1 MARPGRPER
10 NKATRSFRQLR
21 RFHHV
26 INSDKVF
33 GTHNCAFLAE
43 RAEDGEVKRA
53 LKRMEEAWRTLA
65 REQDQLDNKR
75 WSTKKPLPW
84 RLLIFITLSDR
95 SRRAFHVAR
104 RTDECPPCAADV
116 PKRRRLGVTLNGG
129 SRHW

>member
-33 GTHNCAFLAE
+33 GTHSAFLAE

-95 SRRAFHVAR
+95 SRRAFTWHVALMNVRLAR
-104 RTDECPPCAADV
+104 RTFRNVAD
-116 PKRRRLGVTLNGG
+116 LA
-129 SRHW
+129 

>member
-43 RAEDGEVKRA
+43 RTEEGEVKRA

-75 WSTKKPLPW
+75 WSKKTAPAADFYHPIRPL
-84 RLLIFITLSDR
+84 T
-95 SRRAFHVAR
+95 AGFHVAR

-116 PKRRRLGVTLNGG
+116 PKRRQLGVTLNGG

>member
-1 MARPGRPER
+1 MVREPDATMQPTLEDNQLMSKLPGFKPHLRLEWRGQDDQNETKP
-10 NKATRSFRQLR
+10 TRSFRQLR

-33 GTHNCAFLAE
+33 GTHNCAFLTE

-75 WSTKKPLPW
+75 WSK
-84 RLLIFITLSDR
+84 
-95 SRRAFHVAR
+95 
-104 RTDECPPCAADV
+104 
-116 PKRRRLGVTLNGG
+116 KRRSGC
-129 SRHW
+129 